1 MDHIRQ
7 FIDNLAAGNNLE
19 AKESIEN
26 AMSVKAFDALDAYKK
41 QIANGVF
48 NDGAQEET
56 VEVQDT
62 EDQ

>member
-56 VEVQDT
+56 IEVQDT

>member
-26 AMSVKAFDALDAYKK
+26 AISSKAFDALDAYKK
-41 QIANGVF
+41 QIAQGVF
-48 NDGAQEET
+48 NNGEQP
-56 VEVQDT
+56 EVQDS
-62 EDQ
+62 EA

>member
-7 FIDNLAAGNNLE
+7 FIDNLAAGNNAE

-26 AMSVKAFDALDAYKK
+26 AISVKAFDALDAYKK

-48 NDGAQEET
+48 NDGSQEEQI
-56 VEVQDT
+56 EVQDS
-62 EDQ
+62 EA

>member
-7 FIDNLAAGNNLE
+7 FIDNLAAGNNAE

-26 AMSVKAFDALDAYKK
+26 AISVKAFDALDAYKK

-48 NDGAQEET
+48 NGNSQEET

-62 EDQ
+62 ETE

>member
-48 NDGAQEET
+48 NAGSQEET